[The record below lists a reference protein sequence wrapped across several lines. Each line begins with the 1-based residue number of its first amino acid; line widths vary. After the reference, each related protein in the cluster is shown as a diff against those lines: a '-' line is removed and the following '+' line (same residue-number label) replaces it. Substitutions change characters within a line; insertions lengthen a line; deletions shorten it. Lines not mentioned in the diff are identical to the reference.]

1 MTNHLRLTALSIALA
16 GTLAAC
22 GSQST
27 TTPLARATASPAPGA
42 SATPGAGATATPGP
56 AGVTSTSFVIALAG
70 GTGATIQSARRN
82 PKFISQS
89 TQSISYAV
97 DGGATATQNLSTSA
111 ANCAAS
117 NGGVACTVPLA
128 GVAAGNH
135 TLNIAAWDGASG
147 TGNTLGRNS
156 AISFTVV
163 ANQANTVSA
172 ILGANATSMT
182 LVSVN
187 GRAGGSMSSGYTML
201 TNGQPQGFTAE
212 PLDADGNVVVG
223 PGAPVIT
230 ESAGNSSFTTTA
242 GTIPNTFSVTIKPT
256 QITGPLKS
264 LLGSLTFT
272 LNPVANSGG
281 STLRF
286 NAQLSVVQPYLYAL
300 LDTNQV
306 VAFDELGNTQAHP
319 NASDGINAQNTIG
332 LAYAPLT
339 SSLVGM
345 TATAVNAF
353 NYAGEN
359 QTGSLPLGA
368 VTPRAGVFTW
378 DTISNTGYGFDST
391 SNKLFQVGPGANGT
405 TVSTTGPAQA
415 NPYLAIQPSMLPF
428 ENTISAS
435 QDILFVAS
443 LHSLNLIANDGTPG
457 STLSQPPVGP
467 ISGMAYDPV
476 NLKLFVS
483 GVLGVA
489 VVADFNL
496 IGSSFTGNG
505 GPSAIAFD
513 PYNGF
518 VYVAEASTSVVNVYN
533 STGALQF
540 TFPLPAGSAATQMVI
555 APAGV

>member
-1 MTNHLRLTALSIALA
+1 MALA

-22 GSQST
+22 GSQSD
-27 TTPLARATASPAPGA
+27 TTPLARATPATPGA
-42 SATPGAGATATPGP
+42 SATPGAGATATPVPTG
-56 AGVTSTSFVIALAG
+56 ATTTSFVIALAG

-89 TQSISYAV
+89 AQSISYTV
-97 DGGATATQNLSTSA
+97 DGGTTATQNLSTSA
-111 ANCAAS
+111 ANCATS

-128 GVAAGNH
+128 SVAAGNH
-135 TLNIAAWDGASG
+135 TLNLAVWDGPSG
-147 TGNTLGRNS
+147 TGKTLGGNS
-156 AISFTVV
+156 AVSFTVV

-187 GRAGGSMSSGYTML
+187 GRANGSMSSGYTML

-230 ESAGNSSFTTTA
+230 ESAGNSSFMTTL
-242 GTIPNTFSVTIKPT
+242 GTIPNTFSVAVVAGHTS
-256 QITGPLKS
+256 GPLKS
-264 LLGSLTFT
+264 ILGSLSFT
-272 LNPVANSGG
+272 LNPLANSGG
-281 STLRF
+281 STLTF
-286 NAQLSVVQPYLYAL
+286 NTQLSVVQPYLYAL

-319 NASDGINAQNTIG
+319 NASDGINTGNTIG

-353 NYAGEN
+353 NYLGGN

-368 VTPRAGVFTW
+368 VTPRAAVFSW

-391 SNKLFQVGPGANGT
+391 SNKLFQVGPGANATLVVLQG
-405 TVSTTGPAQA
+405 VAQA
-415 NPYLAIQPSMLPF
+415 NPYLALQSTMMPF
-428 ENTISAS
+428 ENSLNAN
-435 QDILFVAS
+435 DDFLFAAS
-443 LHSLNLIANDGTPG
+443 LHNLNIVSNVGAPG
-457 STLSQPPVGP
+457 LSLSQPPVGP
-467 ISGMAYDPV
+467 ISGMAFDPV
-476 NLKLFVS
+476 SQNLYVS
-483 GVLGVA
+483 GSLGVA
-489 VVADFNL
+489 VVSDFNL
-496 IGSSFTGNG
+496 TSRTFTGNA

-518 VYVAEASTSVVNVYN
+518 VYVSEAATSVVNVYN
-533 STGALQF
+533 SSGVLQF
-540 TFPLPAGSAATQMVI
+540 TFPLPAGTTATQMVI